1 MHSSCNTRHGGNLL
15 PWLFKPF
22 VMRKSWYVLLIAG
35 ATLQGCDKETVD
47 GPVDCTKNPVM
58 LELVSTSDADC
69 ALKDGQIEVAASGGS
84 GPYSFMLNDGPGQS
98 NPLFEALGAG
108 VYKVTVKDKND
119 CTTTL
124 EATVNS
130 SSGITTTAEA
140 TNAGCGTSNASL
152 TVNADN
158 GTPPYQYKLG
168 TGSFSETNTFSNLSA
183 GDYTVVVRDATGCE
197 ISRNVDVKSGVSYS
211 NTISGIIETK
221 CAISGCHNGSQAP
234 DFRSFTNIKGNA
246 SQIKTL
252 TGNGTMPQEGSL
264 TQEQIAQIAC
274 WVDDGAPQN

>member
-1 MHSSCNTRHGGNLL
+1 M
-15 PWLFKPF
+15 
-22 VMRKSWYVLLIAG
+22 AG
-35 ATLQGCDKETVD
+35 AGSVTWQGCEKETVD
-47 GPVDCTKNPVM
+47 GPVDCTKNPVV
-58 LELVSTSDADC
+58 LELVSATDADC
-69 ALKDGQIEVAASGGS
+69 ALNDGRIEVEASGGS
-84 GPYSFMLNDGPGQS
+84 GTYMFMLNDGAEQS
-98 NPLFEALGAG
+98 SPVFEALGAG
-108 VYKVTVKDKND
+108 VYEITAKDKNN

-130 SSGITTTAEA
+130 SSGMTATAEA
-140 TNAGCGTSNASL
+140 TDSGCKSSNATV

-168 TGSFSETNTFSNLSA
+168 TGSFSETNSFSNLSA
-183 GDYTVVVRDATGCE
+183 GDYTVVIKDATGCE
-197 ISRNVDVKSGVSYS
+197 ISRKVDVKSGISYS
-211 NTISGIIETK
+211 QTISGIIETK

-234 DFRSFTNIKGNA
+234 DFRNFTNIRNNA

-264 TQEQIAQIAC
+264 TQEQIAQLAC